1 MRACRQIAW
10 MVVGAALILRPESL
24 VLAQSPVDQSSLAEV
39 ARPAD
44 SMLMSVGIDQR
55 LGEQVPLDLEFRD
68 EEGQTVRLADLMQG
82 RPVVLSLVYYQC
94 PMLCGEVLNGLLKS
108 SQAVPFVI
116 GKDYDVLTVSFDP
129 RETPQLAAHKK
140 AAFVK
145 RYRRPGAEQGWHF
158 LVGDQTPIERLAAS
172 VGFRY
177 QFDKASNQFAHG
189 AGIVVLTPEGK
200 VSRYFY
206 GIDYPPT
213 SLRLALVE
221 SAAHKIGSPV
231 DQFLLLCF
239 HYDPLTGR
247 YGLAISRLLTWSG
260 IATLLVLGTFLALMI
275 RRERRMP
282 RLMPL
287 APRPVGEDSF
297 RSF

>member
-1 MRACRQIAW
+1 VKSYR
-10 MVVGAALILRPESL
+10 LILCL
-24 VLAQSPVDQSSLAEV
+24 VSCVALLARFASSALAQSPVDQTALAQ
-39 ARPAD
+39 AAGPID
-44 SMLMSVGIDQR
+44 SMLNDVGIDQR

-68 EEGQTVRLADLMQG
+68 EGGQTVRLADLMHG
-82 RPVVLSLVYYQC
+82 RPVVLSLVYYRC

-129 RETPQLAAHKK
+129 QETPELAVQKK

-158 LVGDQTPIERLAAS
+158 LVGDAPSIERLAAS

-177 QFDKASNQFAHG
+177 RFDAASNQFAHG
-189 AGIVVLTPEGK
+189 AGIVVLTPEGQ

-213 SLRLALVE
+213 NLRLALVE
-221 SAAHKIGSPV
+221 SAAGKIGSPV

-239 HYDPLTGR
+239 HYDPATGR
-247 YGLAISRLLTWSG
+247 YGLAISRLLKLSG
-260 IATLLVLGTFLALMI
+260 CATLLVLGTFLVVMI
-275 RRERRMP
+275 RRERRMA

-287 APRPVGEDSF
+287 APQAVIDDSF
-297 RSF
+297 R

>member
-1 MRACRQIAW
+1 MRFCRSIVW
-10 MVVGAALILRPESL
+10 LVFVALLVSRLESSAG
-24 VLAQSPVDQSSLAEV
+24 AQSPVDQTSLAEV
-39 ARPAD
+39 AGPID
-44 SMLMSVGIDQR
+44 SMLKNVGIDQR
-55 LGEQVPLDLEFRD
+55 LGAQVPLELEFRD
-68 EEGQTVRLADLMQG
+68 EEGQTVRLADLMHG
-82 RPVVLSLVYYQC
+82 RPVVLSLVYYRC

-108 SQAVPFVI
+108 SQAVQFVI

-129 RETPQLAAHKK
+129 QETPALAKDKK

-158 LVGDQTPIERLAAS
+158 LVGDPTPIEQLAAS

-177 QFDKASNQFAHG
+177 RYDEASNQFAHG
-189 AGIVVLTPEGK
+189 AGIVVLTPDGK

-221 SAAHKIGSPV
+221 SAAGKIGSPV

-239 HYDPLTGR
+239 HYDPATGR
-247 YGLAISRLLTWSG
+247 YGLAIARLLKISG
-260 IATLLVLGTFLALMI
+260 CATLLVLGTFLLVMF

-287 APRPVGEDSF
+287 APRPAAEDLF
-297 RSF
+297 H

>member
-1 MRACRQIAW
+1 
-10 MVVGAALILRPESL
+10 MVWCVISA
-24 VLAQSPVDQSSLAEV
+24 VLLLWLGGSASAQSPVDQTSLAQ
-39 ARPAD
+39 AAGPID
-44 SMLMSVGIDQR
+44 SMLNDVGIDQR
-55 LGEQVPLDLEFRD
+55 LGAQVPLDLEFRD
-68 EEGQTVRLADLMQG
+68 ERGETVRLADLMHG
-82 RPVVLSLVYYQC
+82 RPVVLSLVYYRC

-108 SQAVPFVI
+108 SQALQFVI
-116 GKDYDVLTVSFDP
+116 GHDYDMLTVSFDP
-129 RETPQLAAHKK
+129 QETPELARDKK

-145 RYRRPGAEQGWHF
+145 RYRRPGAEEGWHF
-158 LVGDQTPIERLAAS
+158 LVGDAPSIERLAAS

-177 QFDKASNQFAHG
+177 RYDERSNQYAHG
-189 AGIVVLTPEGK
+189 AGVVVLTPDGQ

-221 SAAHKIGSPV
+221 SAAGKIGSPV

-239 HYDPLTGR
+239 HYDPATGR
-247 YGLAISRLLTWSG
+247 YGLAIARLLKWCG
-260 IATLLVLGTFLALMI
+260 CATLLVLGTFLLVMY

-287 APRPVGEDSF
+287 GPQQAAEDAF
-297 RSF
+297 R